1 MSERSEL
8 SLVSRRSQ
16 TFTIALLAL
25 LLAGLV
31 ASLVQVPLVS
41 LGPGPTYNT
50 IGEEAGKSVVTVTGR
65 PVYPTT
71 GHLQMTTVGVTDDLR
86 ALTALKA
93 WADPSEELVPRSA
106 IYPPDKTN
114 EQVQKENTAQFDE
127 SENNAEIAALTY
139 LKQPVKV
146 VVGPVSPGAPAGN
159 VLKEGDQLLT
169 VKGTDVTSPEQV
181 RQILTTTRPGD
192 DVVIRYQRGNAAP
205 VEGTVRVGSRPD
217 GPQGFLGISPEGRPL
232 DPNQIVISLGDVG
245 GPSAGLMFALAV
257 IDKITPDDLAAGKF
271 IAGTGEIYPTGDVGP
286 IGGIRLKL
294 LGARHDGATDFLV
307 PAANC
312 AEAAAHTPDGLHL
325 IKVATLADA
334 VAALKAMKA
343 GQPVPGC

>member
-1 MSERSEL
+1 MSERNEL
-8 SLVSRRSQ
+8 ALRSRRSQ
-16 TFTIALLAL
+16 TFTIGLLVL
-25 LLAGLV
+25 LLAGLIV
-31 ASLVQVPLVS
+31 GLVPVPLVA

-50 IGEEAGKSVVTVTGR
+50 IGDDGGKAVVTVTGR

-86 ALTALKA
+86 ALGALKA
-93 WADPSEELVPRSA
+93 WVDSREELVPRSA
-106 IYPPDKTN
+106 IYPPNKTN
-114 EQVQKENTAQFDE
+114 EQVQKENTAQFDQ

-146 VVGPVSPGAPAGN
+146 VVGPVAAGAPAAG
-159 VLKEGDQLLT
+159 VLKEGDQLLN
-169 VKGTDVTSPEQV
+169 VKGTDVSSPEQV
-181 RQILTTTRPGD
+181 RQILTTTRPGE
-192 DVVIRYQRGNAAP
+192 DVAIRYQRGTSPP
-205 VEGTVRVGSRPD
+205 VDGTVKVGSRPD
-217 GPQGFLGISPEGRPL
+217 GPQGFLGISPEGRPM

-257 IDKITPDDLAAGKF
+257 IDKITPDDLAGGRF

-294 LGARHDGATDFLV
+294 LGARKDGATEFLV

-312 AEAAAHTPDGLHL
+312 AEAAANTPDGLHL
-325 IKVATLADA
+325 IKVSLLSDA

>member
-1 MSERSEL
+1 MIERAESVP
-8 SLVSRRSQ
+8 VSRRSQ
-16 TFTIALLAL
+16 TFTIALFAL
-25 LLAGLV
+25 LVVGLLLGLV
-31 ASLVQVPLVS
+31 PVPLVA

-50 IGEEAGKSVVTVTGR
+50 IGDVGGKPVVTITGR
-65 PVYPTT
+65 PVFPTT
-71 GHLQMTTVGVTDDLR
+71 GHLQMTTVGVNDGLR
-86 ALTALKA
+86 AFNALRA
-93 WADPSEELVPRSA
+93 WVDPEEELVPRSA
-106 IYPPDKTN
+106 IYPPNKTN

-127 SENNAEIAALTY
+127 SENNAEIAALTF

-159 VLKEGDQLLT
+159 VLKQGDQLLT
-169 VKGTDVTSPEQV
+169 VKGTEVTSPEQV

-192 DVVIRYQRGNAAP
+192 DVVIRYQRGTAAP
-205 VEGTVRVGSRPD
+205 VEGTVKVGSRPD

-245 GPSAGLMFALAV
+245 GPSAGLLFALAV
-257 IDKITPDDLAAGKF
+257 IDKITPDDLAGGKF

-286 IGGIRLKL
+286 IGGIRLKM
-294 LGARHDGATDFLV
+294 LGARQDGASDFLV

-312 AEAAAHTPDGLHL
+312 AEAAAHTPAGLHL
-325 IKVATLADA
+325 IKVATLSDA
-334 VAALKAMKA
+334 VSALKAIKA